1 MINTVQHKR
10 YKPKFDKL
18 FLWILIPTALLM
30 TGVTV
35 VSALFDAVTLFFT
48 VPVTLFVFYFL
59 ITPVFGYAELRES
72 ALFVK
77 FGFFLAREIPYEKIR
92 GVQKTRKFYS
102 DSMLSLKNSL
112 DHVNVKYNK
121 FDILS
126 VSVTD
131 NEDFM
136 AELEKRIKSL

>member
-1 MINTVQHKR
+1 
-10 YKPKFDKL
+10 
-18 FLWILIPTALLM
+18 M

-92 GVQKTRKFYS
+92 GVQKARKFYS

>member
-1 MINTVQHKR
+1 MQHKR
-10 YKPKFDKL
+10 YNPKFDKL

-92 GVQKTRKFYS
+92 GVQKARKFYS